1 MGAGVTSDQTTV
13 PYRWTFGGVTYEVD
27 VPSVAID
34 GEDGF
39 VRGNDTERAE
49 HAAVYAALCDGID
62 DPETLSFARRSIG
75 LGKDAMAARFGLP
88 VEAFVDIENNRRNTA
103 RVSYVYLLRMWLK
116 KSDRDGFAVR
126 RVG

>member
-1 MGAGVTSDQTTV
+1 MTDTDTV
-13 PYRWTFGGVTYEVD
+13 PCRWTFGGKTYEVD
-27 VPSVAID
+27 SPVRAVID
-34 GEDGF
+34 GETVTSMDDHG
-39 VRGNDTERAE
+39 VAGRAC
-49 HAAVYAALCDGID
+49 VYAALCDGID

-88 VEAFVDIENNRRNTA
+88 VDAFVDIENNRENTA

-116 KSDRDGFAVR
+116 KSDRGDYAVR

>member
-1 MGAGVTSDQTTV
+1 MSDQTTV
-13 PYRWTFGGVTYEVD
+13 PCQWTFGGKTYEIDSPIFAV
-27 VPSVAID
+27 ID
-34 GEDGF
+34 GEACTSMHEHG
-39 VRGNDTERAE
+39 VAERAC
-49 HAAVYAALCDGID
+49 AYAAMCDGID

-88 VEAFVDIENNRRNTA
+88 VEAFVDIENNRANTA

-116 KSDRDGFAVR
+116 KSDRGTFAVR

>member
-1 MGAGVTSDQTTV
+1 MSDQTTV
-13 PYRWTFGGVTYEVD
+13 PCRWTFGGKTYETDSPVCA
-27 VPSVAID
+27 VVD
-34 GEDGF
+34 GEGCTSMDGL
-39 VRGNDTERAE
+39 GTAGRAC
-49 HAAVYAALCDGID
+49 VYAAMCDGID

>member
-1 MGAGVTSDQTTV
+1 MSGQTTV
-13 PYRWTFGGVTYEVD
+13 PCQWTFGGKTYDVD
-27 VPSVAID
+27 APVRAVID
-34 GEDGF
+34 GETVTSMDDHG
-39 VRGNDTERAE
+39 VAER
-49 HAAVYAALCDGID
+49 AAVYAAMCDGID

>member
-1 MGAGVTSDQTTV
+1 MNTV
-13 PYRWTFGGVTYEVD
+13 PCQWTFGGVTYEADAPVCA
-27 VPSVAID
+27 VVD
-34 GEDGF
+34 GEGCTSMDGL
-39 VRGNDTERAE
+39 GIAGRAC
-49 HAAVYAALCDGID
+49 VYAALCDGID